1 MPITNPEL
9 RAKQVKAL
17 KAYYQD
23 STDSYNEW
31 AAGGYR
37 GQPRERLPYPEFCH
51 GMKCEA
57 KTRSGHPCKNNGT
70 NWANGRCKYH
80 GGASTGPVTP
90 EGKKKVSLNSMKNK
104 VLKGGNIT
112 VTLDGYMAIWL
123 YGYITPK

>member
-17 KAYYQD
+17 KAHYKD
-23 STDSYNEW
+23 FTASYAEW
-31 AAGGYR
+31 AAGGYK
-37 GQPRERLPYPEFCH
+37 GKPREHLPYPEFCL

-57 KTRSGHPCKNNGT
+57 KTRSGHPCKNDGT

-90 EGKKKVSLNSMKNK
+90 EGKKKVSMNSIGNK
-104 VLKGGNIT
+104 AHV
-112 VTLDGYMAIWL
+112 
-123 YGYITPK
+123 